1 MAYNVY
7 ADGGGPFGFAFQGTT
22 VIQVTNP
29 KADPDVRSLYSL
41 SLINTWYS
49 KQWNWIVSDMP
60 YSNGQLNWAS
70 GIVTDQ
76 KYVYLFGSSTSQG
89 TVLSRFT
96 VDDFTQKKWENQQF
110 WASDDNDDENDW
122 ISFNATE
129 KQDSLVAVLTPSISE
144 LSVTYHS
151 YLNAWVTINS
161 KSQSQ
166 SQSL

>member
-1 MAYNVY
+1 
-7 ADGGGPFGFAFQGTT
+7 
-22 VIQVTNP
+22 
-29 KADPDVRSLYSL
+29 
-41 SLINTWYS
+41 
-49 KQWNWIVSDMP
+49 MP

-96 VDDFTQKKWENQQF
+96 VEDFTQKKWTNQQF
-110 WASDDNDDENDW
+110 WANDDNGDEPGW

-161 KSQSQ
+161 KSNLNLDLAKKCNLQW
-166 SQSL
+166 SLVARRS